1 MTGSIA
7 KVNRIGLPVQWQDQ
21 CPLLEE
27 LHTIQARV
35 MVLFSKPRNHLQDL
49 VKIQLMSSSPQ
60 LLFRASEVGPK
71 FVFSKF
77 PTCCYWSENH
87 PQSHCAGILETL
99 SLEFTPEK
107 TAGPLTVQ
115 AMSQRFV
122 LYSRDRHYIHLEKA
136 MNS

>member
-49 VKIQLMSSSPQ
+49 VKIQLTVLIPT
-60 LLFRASEVGPK
+60 ASV
-71 FVFSKF
+71 
-77 PTCCYWSENH
+77 
-87 PQSHCAGILETL
+87 QS
-99 SLEFTPEK
+99 F
-107 TAGPLTVQ
+107 
-115 AMSQRFV
+115 
-122 LYSRDRHYIHLEKA
+122 
-136 MNS
+136 